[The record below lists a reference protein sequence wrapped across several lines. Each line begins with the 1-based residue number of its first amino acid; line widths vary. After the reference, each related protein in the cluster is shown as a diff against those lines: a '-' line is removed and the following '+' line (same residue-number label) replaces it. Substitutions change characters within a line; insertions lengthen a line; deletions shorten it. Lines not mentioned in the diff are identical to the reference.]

1 MGTLRGAIN
10 EARPRAEVQAANQ
23 ERADLFGQAEAALA
37 PEKAS
42 SASSFV
48 GAFGVLLREGLEAL
62 LIVVAMIAF
71 LRKTD
76 RTEMLG
82 FVHGGW
88 VAALAAG
95 VVSWFVATYFI
106 GISGASREL
115 TEGLDRKSVG

>member
-1 MGTLRGAIN
+1 
-10 EARPRAEVQAANQ
+10 
-23 ERADLFGQAEAALA
+23 
-37 PEKAS
+37 
-42 SASSFV
+42 
-48 GAFGVLLREGLEAL
+48 
-62 LIVVAMIAF
+62 MIAF

-106 GISGASREL
+106 GIRGASREL
-115 TEGLDRKSVG
+115 TEGFGSLFAAIILLTVGIWMHGKRHAKGWQRYTKKKKTTSLSSGFSWFLFLL